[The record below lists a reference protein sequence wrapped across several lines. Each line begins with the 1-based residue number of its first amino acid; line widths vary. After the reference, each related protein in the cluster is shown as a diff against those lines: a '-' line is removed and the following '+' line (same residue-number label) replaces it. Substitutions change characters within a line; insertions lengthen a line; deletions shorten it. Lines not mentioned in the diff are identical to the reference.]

1 MGFRATG
8 LEVRDSSIAA
18 CRWVQSRVNL
28 PQLSFVQDDA
38 WNAGKHGTFDAVFC
52 CGLLYRIDRPR
63 AFIKMLS
70 QVAQRVVIL
79 QTHFATDRPQN
90 NFNLTEMC
98 ENENAAGR
106 WYAEFATPPDPT
118 LKESSRWSSWDNTR
132 SFWLT
137 RGWLLQCLV
146 EGGFDLVF
154 EQFDSLRP
162 SIVDSMNAGY
172 YHKQDRGT
180 FDPHRHRQQRL
191 TPYQGAFARAT
202 IRNAPP
208 HPPCAVRL
216 AQRTRMRSTRP
227 TRRRQSGRPNR
238 SRIPSVMRIAIVTLS
253 LVTALCSA
261 GHAGTDRDAFDKL
274 IDKRAVPQADLFA
287 GIFKPKV
294 ACVCQDGTGKVGV
307 LIREPNGVLD
317 CGQPLFAQ
325 DGTFLQVYV
334 PCFNFEVI
342 SK

>member
-1 MGFRATG
+1 MSTPAFSAHNIRLDDGTLTKPELPHPISAEPWLVSAKRVLATAFPGDKSRHSVLDLGCLEGGYSVEFARMGFRATG

-52 CGLLYRIDRPR
+52 CGLLYHIDRPR

-70 QVAQRVVIL
+70 QVAQRVLIL

-90 NFNLTEMC
+90 NFKLTDMC

-106 WYAEFATPPDPT
+106 WYTEFETPPDPT

-180 FDPHRHRQQRL
+180 FV
-191 TPYQGAFARAT
+191 G
-202 IRNAPP
+202 IR
-208 HPPCAVRL
+208 
-216 AQRTRMRSTRP
+216 T
-227 TRRRQSGRPNR
+227 
-238 SRIPSVMRIAIVTLS
+238 
-253 LVTALCSA
+253 
-261 GHAGTDRDAFDKL
+261 
-274 IDKRAVPQADLFA
+274 
-287 GIFKPKV
+287 GI
-294 ACVCQDGTGKVGV
+294 GN
-307 LIREPNGVLD
+307 NG
-317 CGQPLFAQ
+317 
-325 DGTFLQVYV
+325 
-334 PCFNFEVI
+334 
-342 SK
+342 